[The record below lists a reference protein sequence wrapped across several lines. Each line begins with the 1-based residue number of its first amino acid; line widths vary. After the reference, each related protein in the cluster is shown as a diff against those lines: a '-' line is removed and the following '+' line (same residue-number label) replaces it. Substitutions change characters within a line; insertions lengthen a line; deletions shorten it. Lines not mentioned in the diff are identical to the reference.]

1 MTHQPTEKYLDML
14 YANNFIPLITKPTRI
29 TDHSKTLIDHI
40 YTNMPL
46 SEVLSGIAV
55 CDISDH
61 LPVFCVMN
69 VPCQKINIINK
80 RHYRDYKQF
89 NKEAY
94 LHDLMQIDWNVKLND
109 LTNNINRTTMHLLKK
124 SHVVKLKQFTKPW
137 ITDGILKSIKNKQKM
152 CRTHFFSNNS
162 RKIEQ
167 YKDYS
172 NNLNKI

>member
-1 MTHQPTEKYLDML
+1 ML

-69 VPCQKINIINK
+69 VPCQKINNK
-80 RHYRDYKQF
+80 QYYRDYKQF

-94 LHDLMQIDWNVKLND
+94 LHDLMQIDWNAKLNY
-109 LTNNINRTTMHLLKK
+109 LTNNLNQTTKCVIKTMEKFRTTMHLLKK
-124 SHVVKLKQFTKPW
+124 SHVV
-137 ITDGILKSIKNKQKM
+137 N
-152 CRTHFFSNNS
+152 
-162 RKIEQ
+162 
-167 YKDYS
+167 
-172 NNLNKI
+172 